1 MSFGL
6 HLGLLAILL
15 VPYAASADA
24 ACTNFAL
31 AAEQEI
37 GGGPLTLAALLP
49 ACAPAAVVS
58 GAERIALGAA
68 PRAGVV
74 RILQRKAILRAMEKS
89 GLAAGAFRIPAEVV
103 VRRSGRRVSREEVLS
118 VVREALAKQGIACAE
133 ALRAEAIQFEANVQL
148 PEESARL
155 VVTQIEIDPALGRV
169 RFRLHEQEASS
180 VPPVFVTAALGDP
193 LLGELRRKMETSGSG
208 GGRVRRQS
216 AGPVLIRS
224 GQVARIRMHSRD
236 LEILVDVTPLE
247 SGRLGETIRV
257 RLPDTGKIL
266 RAQVLSGGALEASF

>member
-49 ACAPAAVVS
+49 ACAPAEVVS
-58 GAERIALGAA
+58 AAERIALGAA

-74 RILQRKAILRAMEKS
+74 RILQREAILRAMEKS

-118 VVREALAKQGIACAE
+118 VVRKALAKLGIACAE
-133 ALRAEAIQFEANVQL
+133 ALRAEEIQFEANVQL
-148 PEESARL
+148 PDESARL

-169 RFRLHEQEASS
+169 RFRLHEQKASS
-180 VPPVFVTAALGDP
+180 VPPVFVTAALA